1 MLSVPAAWGKPAL
14 HCPEQWPG
22 TCRTHILGGQALG
35 LDKNVYQQ
43 LRADSA
49 HPLAF
54 PHTLHVA
61 THRVQET
68 SFDLSDCEDLL
79 KNIPYLE
86 QPLARAITGHGGP
99 LGFRLLLKTSGCV
112 RFLSFL
118 GILEKSYCSLV
129 TCGFI
134 SEKATGNFKINFG
147 RPLGKDQNTYL
158 SNIYQ
163 FSSWKLTPKYF
174 LSFFPH
180 SKLIS
185 RKSIPIAY
193 KKNMWAELKLQVKR
207 LSRWFYLNGELWR
220 INRHPWNDWNKRK
233 KQSM

>member
-54 PHTLHVA
+54 SHTLHVA

-129 TCGFI
+129 TLGFI

-147 RPLGKDQNTYL
+147 RPLGKDQNTWVI
-158 SNIYQ
+158 ST
-163 FSSWKLTPKYF
+163 SF
-174 LSFFPH
+174 LPE
-180 SKLIS
+180 
-185 RKSIPIAY
+185 
-193 KKNMWAELKLQVKR
+193 N
-207 LSRWFYLNGELWR
+207 
-220 INRHPWNDWNKRK
+220 
-233 KQSM
+233 